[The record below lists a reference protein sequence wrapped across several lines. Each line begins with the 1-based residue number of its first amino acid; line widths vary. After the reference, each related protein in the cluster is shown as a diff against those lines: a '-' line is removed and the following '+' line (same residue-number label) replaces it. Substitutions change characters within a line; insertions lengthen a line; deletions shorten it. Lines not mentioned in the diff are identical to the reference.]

1 MSDLNIQERQ
11 IGNVTVLDMDGN
23 VRIGSSNVT
32 LAKAIQGLIAEGR
45 NQVLLNLAR
54 VAYIDSSGLGELVSA
69 HVALGNKGG
78 KIKLLNLTKRLKE
91 IMSIT
96 KLSTV
101 FDVFEDESQA
111 IDSFKILEGVALP
124 TAPHNDPSTIAV
136 LNRS

>member
-1 MSDLNIQERQ
+1 
-11 IGNVTVLDMDGN
+11 
-23 VRIGSSNVT
+23 
-32 LAKAIQGLIAEGR
+32 
-45 NQVLLNLAR
+45 
-54 VAYIDSSGLGELVSA
+54 
-69 HVALGNKGG
+69 
-78 KIKLLNLTKRLKE
+78 
-91 IMSIT
+91 MSIT